1 VFKGKAALSIHPILP
16 SFSKLE
22 VCFLLDLIVFW
33 PYIVL
38 PTHHNFSV
46 LLVRRV
52 SSEQKWISNADFRA
66 VLASYQSA
74 DIAAEFI
81 ERSKE
86 HQRSVDIFLSSITFF
101 LYLVDGNL
109 NVRRQYY
116 AVVTLYSLRPKL

>member
-1 VFKGKAALSIHPILP
+1 MSRNG
-16 SFSKLE
+16 
-22 VCFLLDLIVFW
+22 
-33 PYIVL
+33 
-38 PTHHNFSV
+38 SV
-46 LLVRRV
+46 MLTSGL
-52 SSEQKWISNADFRA
+52 F
-66 VLASYQSA
+66 LASYQSA

-101 LYLVDGNL
+101 LYLVDGSL